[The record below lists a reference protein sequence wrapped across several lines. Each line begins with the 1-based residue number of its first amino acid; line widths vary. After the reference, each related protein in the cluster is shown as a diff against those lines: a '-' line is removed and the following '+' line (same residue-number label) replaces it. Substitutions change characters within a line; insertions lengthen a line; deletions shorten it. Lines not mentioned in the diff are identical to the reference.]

1 MSFDI
6 ETSMH
11 KKNWQDFV
19 ACYHNDA
26 DFAERVDAD
35 PAKVLRRAGLPVP
48 EGKKVK
54 IAVDTKEVINIVLP
68 SANKTDI
75 QCDPQFTDQDKIM
88 GKSGDIV
95 CRGNELY
102 SRGFGKLFRE
112 EDFKACLSSEHG
124 SLDMTLMA
132 SADRSGIISFYNI
145 KGLPEKNDLIIKMH
159 EILKGNVSLTCESIE
174 SKRRLRSDNVRVQ
187 FSDEGDEPFILK
199 ASTVTMTNEVSE
211 TEEQTT
217 HVGMFLSE
225 FEYHEYHEWGKIGDL
240 LKDFGRLYFWA
251 TIDNSIKDRPSE
263 DKKVTAGIV
272 LWRLEGDKQQ
282 WLSEAT
288 EIMQRLLSV
297 ISFMH
302 GGKVFCPITEVRCG
316 SHIETTFFCNDESVP
331 QFLPVIARGED
342 SNALISSLISKIR
355 GEDKK
360 WEKIKDAIE
369 FFLDAQQISAVS
381 LFSSLAALEKL
392 IKSLGYGHKG
402 GNFGEK
408 INHCLQDKQL
418 GGNGI
423 LAENVLHLKKIR
435 NELAHECVFKDEK
448 GKKGKTYDLA
458 RYIAISREI
467 FTRILLDFL
476 DFDGHYVSFIN
487 DEGKIGRAVKRKFQ
501 RKGRTGAIAC
511 ENFDASDLAMLD
523 YSNAWNRKVD
533 DSIVHDDSIF
543 RYSF

>member
-1 MSFDI
+1 MGFDI
-6 ETSMH
+6 ETSMQDR
-11 KKNWQDFV
+11 NWQDFV

-26 DFAERVDAD
+26 DFAEKVNAD
-35 PAKVLRRAGLPVP
+35 PAKALRRAGLPVP

-68 SANKTDI
+68 TANEIDI
-75 QCDPQFTDQDKIM
+75 QCDPQFTNQDKII

-95 CRGNELY
+95 CMGNELY
-102 SRGFGKLFRE
+102 SHRFGKLFRE

-159 EILKGNVSLTCESIE
+159 DILKGNVSLTCESVE
-174 SKRRLRSDNVRVQ
+174 SRRKLKSDNVRVQ
-187 FSDEGDEPFILK
+187 FYDEGNEAFTLK

-211 TEEQTT
+211 TEGQIT

-225 FEYHEYHEWGKIGDL
+225 FEYHEHHEWGKFGDL
-240 LKDFGRLYFWA
+240 LKDFGRLHFWS
-251 TIDNSIKDRPSE
+251 TIDNSIKNRPSE
-263 DKKVTAGIV
+263 DKKVTAGVV
-272 LWRLEGDKQQ
+272 LWKLEESKQQ

-297 ISFMH
+297 MSFMH
-302 GGKVFCPITEVRCG
+302 GGKVFCPITEVRYG

-342 SNALISSLISKIR
+342 SNALISSLIGKIR
-355 GEDKK
+355 SEDKK
-360 WEKIKDAIE
+360 WKKIKDAIE
-369 FFLDAQQISAVS
+369 FFLDAQRISVVS
-381 LFSSLAALEKL
+381 LFSSLAAIERL
-392 IKSLGYGHKG
+392 ITSLGYGHKG

-408 INHCLQDKQL
+408 INHYLQDKQL
-418 GGNGI
+418 GSNGI
-423 LAENVLHLKKIR
+423 LAEDVLRLKTIR
-435 NELAHECVFKDEK
+435 NDLAHKCVFKDKK
-448 GKKGKTYDLA
+448 GKKGKTRDLA

-476 DFDGHYVSFIN
+476 DFDGHYVSFID
-487 DEGKIGRAVKRKFQ
+487 DEGEIGRAVKRKFQ
-501 RKGRTGAIAC
+501 RKGRTIAIAC
-511 ENFDASDLAMLD
+511 ENLDASDLAMLD
-523 YSNAWNRKVD
+523 YSNAWNRKLE